1 MHGLTDAEVEEMLK
15 SSYAHA
21 RDDFR
26 ARRVADLKTE
36 IGIMVRA
43 TEKNLTAARSGLDR
57 ESVLDLE
64 EALAAAKAAARQD
77 DLAVLEKARD
87 RFERATLPLAAMLMD
102 SVAKSALT
110 GKTLDQI

>member
-1 MHGLTDAEVEEMLK
+1 MLK
-15 SSYAHA
+15 ASYAHA

-36 IGIMVRA
+36 IGIMARA
-43 TEKNLTAARSGLDR
+43 TEKNLAAARSGLDR

-64 EALAAAKAAARQD
+64 EALAAAKNAARQD
-77 DLAVLEKARD
+77 DLEKLEKARD
-87 RFERATLPLAAMLMD
+87 QFERATLPLAALLMD